1 MRKFVLA
8 GIDGSAESTAAAQW
22 AADEAVRRGH
32 ALRLVHA
39 WTWEDDVHADP
50 GQPAQV
56 RALTERMLA
65 DAARQV
71 RSAHPGLEV
80 HTGLL
85 PGHEPTASLL
95 AAAAESELLAVGSLG
110 LGGFEGLL
118 VGSVGLNAAAR
129 CDVPVVLVRAAAQT
143 QQAGARDA
151 AEVVVGIDTRA
162 PADEVVDFAFQE
174 AAARGTVL
182 RAVHGWTPPAVW
194 GYAGWVAPR
203 IETEQFRAIEDE
215 LLSQALS
222 MWRDKYPDVAVVEDS
237 RIVGGAGAV
246 VDASGDAAL
255 VVVGRHRRRHHLGL
269 RLGPVAHAVIHHAQ
283 APVAVVPHD

>member
-1 MRKFVLA
+1 MSKYILA

-39 WTWEDDVHADP
+39 WTWEDDVHAGP
-50 GQPAQV
+50 GQPDDV
-56 RALTERMLA
+56 RALTERLLA
-65 DAARQV
+65 DAAQQV
-71 RSAHPGLEV
+71 CSAHPGLEV

-129 CDVPVVLVRAAAQT
+129 CDVPVVLVRAAQT
-143 QQAGARDA
+143 QQADARDA
-151 AEVVVGIDTRA
+151 AEVAVGIDTRA
-162 PADEVVDFAFQE
+162 PADEVIDFAFQE

-194 GYAGWVAPR
+194 GYAGWVAPQV
-203 IETEQFRAIEDE
+203 ETERFRTIEDE
-215 LLSQALS
+215 LLSQVLGV
-222 MWRDKYPDVAVVEDS
+222 WRDKYPHVAVIEDS
-237 RIVGGAGAV
+237 RIGSSAGAV
-246 VDASGDAAL
+246 VDASRDSAL

-269 RLGPVAHAVIHHAQ
+269 RLGPTAHAVIHHAQ

>member
-1 MRKFVLA
+1 MSRFVLA

-39 WTWEDDVHADP
+39 WTWEDDEHADP
-50 GQPAQV
+50 GQPARV

-65 DAARQV
+65 EAAQQV
-71 RSAHPGLEV
+71 RAAHPGLEV

-95 AAAAESELLAVGSLG
+95 AAAAGSELLAVGSLG

-118 VGSVGLNAAAR
+118 VGSVGLNMAAR
-129 CDVPVVLVRAAAQT
+129 CDVPVVLVRAARARQS
-143 QQAGARDA
+143 GARDD
-151 AEVVVGIDTRA
+151 AEVVVGIDARD
-162 PADEVVDFAFQE
+162 PAEEVVDFAFRA

-182 RAVHGWTPPAVW
+182 RAVHGWTPPAGW
-194 GYAGWVAPR
+194 GYGGWTAPQ
-203 IETEQFRAIEDE
+203 IDTEQFRVVETE
-215 LLSQALS
+215 LLSQVLNP
-222 MWRDKYPDVAVVEDS
+222 WRTKYPDVAVVEDS
-237 RIVGGAGAV
+237 RIAAGAGAV
-246 VDASGDAAL
+246 VDASANAAL